1 MRFSIFLGLLMA
13 LSIPAAAI
21 AADAPAA
28 ESAKP
33 AKPAKAEKICK
44 TDKTQTV
51 SRMPKRICKTAEE
64 WANPHNH
71 VDPSDLRRSH
81 AR

>member
-1 MRFSIFLGLLMA
+1 MRLAMFAGLLMA
-13 LSIPAAAI
+13 VSMPTAAI
-21 AADAPAA
+21 AAETPAA

-33 AKPAKAEKICK
+33 AKAKKICK
-44 TDKTQTV
+44 TDTTQTA

-71 VDPSDLRRSH
+71 VDPGDLRRSH

>member
-1 MRFSIFLGLLMA
+1 MRLAIFASLLVAVSM
-13 LSIPAAAI
+13 PAAAI
-21 AADAPAA
+21 SAQAPAA

-33 AKPAKAEKICK
+33 AEPKEKKICK